1 MKGKAIKMKN
11 VGRLAVLLAG
21 LAVGAQAE
29 TERAVENP
37 LIPFVAVTGRP
48 TEADLV
54 RKVASL
60 KADGFGSF
68 LIYARSGLQ
77 IEYMG
82 EDWLKCVD
90 IFCRE
95 ADRNGLKVWLYDDYN
110 WPSGT
115 CKGRV
120 PNEKE
125 AWRYAELALF
135 RDASGAFVWKKVF
148 APSGWVNVLDD
159 EAMSRFVEL
168 THEVYERRLAKWF
181 AKKTIVGIF
190 TDEPGHPTAISF
202 PEKPLCHFAYW
213 DGLEKAYREK
223 TGRDIRKDIEAWC
236 SGAGSDAVW
245 ETYAELKGRRFRANY
260 FDRIRAWCDKVG
272 ILATGHMISEDDVAG
287 SSLYNGNP
295 LLALKGLSLPG
306 MDEIGSRADSQ
317 AEWLTLALAQH
328 AAVRNGNG
336 GLVELFALGPNDMS
350 PARVR
355 QMIWLTALFGIDH
368 YALSMHALDHRG
380 LVEKHGYLPPIQEGY
395 PGHGEMRALVAD
407 AKAAAALA
415 RRRDLVFHAAV
426 RYPQRMAARAA
437 HANGQVP
444 NVRGLIGEM
453 ERLQMTPIL
462 IEEEEATELPY
473 VFRVA
478 PDGTLK
484 EDRTGTSFRAPAEAA
499 DWLSARAE
507 KRVRYLESDGALARD
522 VIVREYADGSS
533 VALDIR
539 NCGDRRLTFVS
550 GASRRACVLPKRGVL
565 RLASGALPPE
575 PVDPQSRRL
584 MPDVTTFPY
593 ALDRD
598 NVIRLGFGADR
609 VARFTLT
616 KPLRLKLVL
625 RDFALSYAVTATGR
639 PVDFEAPAP
648 DEKVFRHTAEPYA
661 FELDGRRLGGLL
673 PTEALP
679 VEYRPLYRETKVLSL
694 DAGQHELRLVT
705 GESDR
710 NFFLPA
716 AFVSGAVARAG
727 SGSAEMSLGPLP
739 ERLGFGALV
748 DYGLGDYCG
757 ELTYRIGRV
766 TPASD
771 TIRVLT
777 GGLLTRVRWNG
788 RDLGVRGWPPF
799 DWRLPSDAPGTLE
812 VSIYTPAVNILGDVK
827 RPQADWDV
835 VFWRSPRD
843 EDYAAGLFRD
853 EGDYE
858 GLSPVSEPA
867 SLDLEFR
874 RPDPT
879 AKPGLREASAA
890 KYAEVKAHLDGA
902 GIAYREIGAHEKPHT
917 RFVLNVHGN
926 DVGEMHGSCVYGKP
940 VGDLLKEID
949 RRRARAAHMPVPSA
963 PDADPMQRWID
974 RAVGTESRT
983 LTLATGEVHRL
994 TRPLRLDAR
1003 HSGLVIEGNGAVV
1016 EAGRPVTGWRAE
1028 GDLLV
1033 ADVPDWDGEILSLW
1047 VNGRRAILA
1056 QTPNGERARMST
1068 APLKEPLARPYPF
1081 NAKKDG
1087 VSVSAD
1093 ALAGVLAS
1101 SDDELADAF
1110 VDYTIAWFTPK
1121 CRFVQAY
1128 DNGDGTANLFAR
1140 NIPCL
1145 SGTSRPGGY
1154 SRFNFGPY
1162 DCTWS
1167 GEAGAVVSNLRRL
1180 LDAPGEFFFDRKAR
1194 KLLYKPRA
1202 GETAANVTAHFATL
1216 ERALEIVGE
1225 SPTARVRGVTIRN
1238 VTFRYGRQ
1246 DRNAPDGFAPAAQS
1260 AAACGGFLHVSN
1272 AEGVRL
1278 EGLRVEHC
1286 DVYGVAFAGGVWDS
1300 ALVGSTLVD
1309 CGSGGV
1315 RVGVDYTIVPDGDDR
1330 RDPRQ
1335 SGYVSIVG
1343 NTIRGYG
1350 RWNRSGCGVTLFDVG
1365 NCRVEDNDIS
1375 DGFYSGVSVGWTWHT
1390 LKAHTQN
1397 NRIVRN
1403 RISNL
1408 GQGVIDDLAG
1418 VYALGAESYG
1428 SVIAENDI
1436 RDIRRCNYGGFG
1448 IYLDSRA
1455 GYYLVESNRC
1465 ENCDDGGFFK
1475 NQGVRNVV
1483 RGNQFLYGRYTQLGD
1498 EPADDDDILFED
1510 NVIVYR
1516 APAKVFRGYIPRST
1530 RGVWRNNTYWCENGP
1545 VTFGPQ
1551 RYTLRDL
1558 QRFGLEKGSRIAD
1571 PRGAALPTGAEPVAW
1586 PLETL
1591 YRTPRTFPADAYRT
1605 NGVKVAFLEGV
1616 PYQGKPTKV
1625 FCYYGVPARK
1635 AGEKVPGMVLVHGGG
1650 GSAFARWVKFWNA
1663 RGYAAIAMD
1672 TCGCVSGNVQG
1683 REQDGH
1689 FRHPAGGPPGWGGF
1703 GQTGA
1708 DVRDQW
1714 MYHAVADVI
1723 IAHSFLRSQE
1733 GVDPSRIGVTGVSW
1747 GGVVSSVVAG
1757 VDGRFA
1763 FAAPVYGCGA
1773 FLENSPAWAKTV
1785 RDMGAEKA
1793 TSWRALWDPIRFFA
1807 QAKMP
1812 VHWLAGTNDRAFSLP
1827 ALMTSYA
1834 AVPTSK
1840 SLAVKVRL
1848 AHAHGKVSEEASEV
1862 ATWADFHL
1870 RGIPLPRPVRAE
1882 LCFTRDDARDW
1893 TERRWETTPAK
1904 LVGGKPVADIP
1915 PDATAHYFNTF
1926 AANGFVDST
1935 PIRTRMDGGSG
1946 RGDLSDTHLSVK

>member
-1 MKGKAIKMKN
+1 MKYAI
-11 VGRLAVLLAG
+11 LSLVLLAG
-21 LAVGAQAE
+21 ICGAE
-29 TERAVENP
+29 TERVENP
-37 LIPFVAVTGRP
+37 LIPFLAVTGRP

-54 RKVASL
+54 RKVSSL

-82 EDWLKCVD
+82 EDWLNCVD
-90 IFCRE
+90 VLCRE
-95 ADRNGLKVWLYDDYN
+95 AGRQGLRVWLYDDYN

-120 PNEKE
+120 PNEK
-125 AWRYAELALF
+125 ASRRYAELALY
-135 RDASGAFVWKKVF
+135 RDASGAFSWKKVF

-159 EAMSRFVEL
+159 EAMSRFVAL
-168 THEVYERRLAKWF
+168 THEVYERRLSKWF
-181 AKKTIVGIF
+181 AKKTIAGIF
-190 TDEPGHPTAISF
+190 TDEPGHPTAITF
-202 PEKPLCHFAYW
+202 DGKPLCHFAWW
-213 DGLEKAYREK
+213 DGLEKVYQEK
-223 TGRDIRKDIEAWC
+223 TGRSLRRDVEAWC
-236 SGAGSDAVW
+236 AGSGSDAVW

-260 FDRIRAWCDKVG
+260 FDRLRAWCDKVG
-272 ILATGHMISEDDVAG
+272 ILATGHMISEDDVSG
-287 SSLYNGNP
+287 SCLYNGNP
-295 LLALKGLSLPG
+295 LHALKGLSLPG
-306 MDEIGSRADSQ
+306 LDEIGSRADAN

-328 AAVRNGNG
+328 AAVRSGNG
-336 GLVELFALGPNDMS
+336 GLAELFALGPNDMT

-355 QMIWLTALFGIDH
+355 QMIWLVALFGIDH

-395 PGHGEMRALVAD
+395 PGHGEMRGLIAD
-407 AKAAAALA
+407 AQAAARIA
-415 RRRDLVFHAAV
+415 RRKDLVGQAAI

-437 HANGQVP
+437 HANGPVP
-444 NVRGLIGEM
+444 DVRGLIGAM
-453 ERLQMTPIL
+453 ERLQLTPLL
-462 IEEEEATELPY
+462 IEEDETSNLPY
-473 VFRVA
+473 VFRISK
-478 PDGTLK
+478 DGVLK
-484 EDRTGTSFRAPAEAA
+484 EERTGTSFRSSAEAA
-499 DWLSARAE
+499 DWLWPRAA
-507 KRVRYLESDGALARD
+507 KSVRYLESDGTPARD
-522 VIVREYADGSS
+522 LVVREYADGSS

-539 NCGDRRLTFVS
+539 NCGDRQLTFVS
-550 GASRRACVLPKRGVL
+550 GDLRLICSLPKRGVL
-565 RLASGALPPE
+565 RLAPGERPPE
-575 PVDPQSRRL
+575 PVDPQTRHWTPAA
-584 MPDVTTFPY
+584 MAFPY

-598 NVIRLGFGADR
+598 NVIRLNFGADR

-616 KPLRLKLVL
+616 EPLRLKLVL
-625 RDFALSYAVTATGR
+625 RDFALSYAVTETGR

-648 DEKVFRHTAEPYA
+648 GEKVFRHTAEPYV
-661 FELDGRRLGGLL
+661 FELDGQRLDGLSS
-673 PTEALP
+673 TKALP
-679 VEYRPLYRETKVLSL
+679 IEYCPLYRETELLML
-694 DAGQHELRLVT
+694 DAGPHELRLVT
-705 GESDR
+705 GEADR

-716 AFVSGAVARAG
+716 AFVAGAVARHGEA
-727 SGSAEMSLGPLP
+727 LGPLP
-739 ERLGFGALV
+739 ARLGFGALA

-757 ELTYRIGRV
+757 KLTYRIGRV
-766 TPASD
+766 MPTSD

-788 RDLGVRGWPPF
+788 RDLGIRGWAPF
-799 DWRLPSDAPGTLE
+799 DWKLPSKVPGSLD
-812 VSIYTPAVNILGDVK
+812 VSVYTPAVNILGDVK

-835 VFWRSPRD
+835 LFWKSPRD

-853 EGDYE
+853 EDDYE
-858 GLSPVSEPA
+858 GLSSVGAPV

-874 RPDPT
+874 RPDPN

-890 KYAEVKAHLDGA
+890 KYAAVKAHLDGS

-940 VGDLLKEID
+940 VDDLLKEID
-949 RRRARAAHMPVPSA
+949 RRRARAAHTPVPSA
-963 PDADPMQRWID
+963 PDADPLQRWLD

-983 LTLATGEVHRL
+983 LTLAPGEIHRL

-1003 HSGLVIEGNGAVV
+1003 HSGLVVEGNGAVV
-1016 EAGRPVTGWRAE
+1016 EAGRSVTGWREE
-1028 GDLLV
+1028 GRLLV

-1056 QTPNGERARMST
+1056 QTPNGDGARMKT
-1068 APLKEPLARPYPF
+1068 APLKEPLACPYPF

-1087 VSVSAD
+1087 VSVAAD

-1101 SDDELADAF
+1101 SDDERAEAF

-1121 CRFVQAY
+1121 CRLVQAY
-1128 DNGDGTANLFAR
+1128 TNGDGTANLLAR
-1140 NIPCL
+1140 NVPCL
-1145 SGTSRPGGY
+1145 SGTSWPGGY
-1154 SRFNFGPY
+1154 VKFNFGPY

-1194 KLLYKPRA
+1194 KLLYMPRE
-1202 GETAANVTAHFATL
+1202 GETAGNVTAHFATL
-1216 ERALEIVGE
+1216 ERALEIAGE
-1225 SPTARVRGVTIRN
+1225 SPDARVRDVTIRN

-1246 DRNAPDGFAPAAQS
+1246 NRNAPDGFAPAAQS

-1278 EGLRVEHC
+1278 EDIRIEHC

-1300 ALVGSTLVD
+1300 ALVGSTLDD

-1315 RVGVDYTIVPDGDDR
+1315 RVGVDYTVIPPGDDR
-1330 RDPRQ
+1330 HDPRQ
-1335 SGYVSIVG
+1335 SGYVDIVG

-1350 RWNRSGCGVTLFDVG
+1350 RWNWSGCGVILFDVG
-1365 NCRVEDNDIS
+1365 NCRVEGNDIA
-1375 DGFYSGVSVGWTWHT
+1375 DGFYSGVSVGWTWHA

-1418 VYALGAESYG
+1418 IYALGGESYG

-1436 RDIRRCNYGGFG
+1436 RDIRRRNYGGFG

-1483 RGNQFLYGRYTQLGD
+1483 RGNRFLYGRYTQLGD

-1516 APAKVFRGYIPRST
+1516 APAKVFRSHIPRST
-1530 RGVWRNNTYWCENGP
+1530 RGIWRNNTYWCENGP

-1551 RYTLRDL
+1551 RYTLKDL

-1571 PRGAALPTGAEPVAW
+1571 PHGTVEQADSGAVSW

-1591 YRTPRTFPADAYRT
+1591 YRTPRTIPADAYRT
-1605 NGVKVAFLEGV
+1605 NGVKVAFLEGL
-1616 PYQGKPTKV
+1616 PYHGKPTKV

-1635 AGEKVPGMVLVHGGG
+1635 AGERVPGMVLVHGGG
-1650 GSAFARWVKFWNA
+1650 GSAFARWVKFWND

-1672 TCGCVSGNVQG
+1672 TCGSISGNVRG
-1683 REQDGH
+1683 CEQDGH
-1689 FRHPAGGPPGWGGF
+1689 FRHSDGGPQGWGGF
-1703 GQTGA
+1703 WQLGE

-1723 IAHSFLRSQE
+1723 AAHTFLRSRE
-1733 GVDPSRIGVTGVSW
+1733 GVDPNRIGVTGVSW
-1747 GGVVSSVVAG
+1747 GGVISAIVAG

-1773 FLENSPAWAKTV
+1773 FLTNSPAWAKTV
-1785 RDMGAEKA
+1785 RDIGSEKA
-1793 TSWRALWDPIRFFA
+1793 VDWQMLWDPIHYLAR
-1807 QAKMP
+1807 AKMP
-1812 VHWLAGTNDRAFSLP
+1812 VHWLVGTNDRAFSLP
-1827 ALMTSYA
+1827 ALMESYA
-1834 AVPTSK
+1834 AVPTEK
-1840 SLAVKVRL
+1840 SLAVKIRL
-1848 AHAHGKVSEEASEV
+1848 AHAHGTVSEEALEV
-1862 ATWADFHL
+1862 TTWADRHL
-1870 RGIPLPRPVRAE
+1870 RGVPLPRPVRAE
-1882 LCFTRDDARDW
+1882 LCFTRDDARNW
-1893 TERRWETTPAK
+1893 TDRRWETMPAR
-1904 LVGGKPVADIP
+1904 LVGGRPVADIP
-1915 PDATAHYFNTF
+1915 PNATAYYFNTY
-1926 AANGFVDST
+1926 AENGFVDST
-1935 PIRTRMDGGSG
+1935 PISTRTDGRPCGGSPA
-1946 RGDLSDTHLSVK
+1946 DTHLEVK